1 MSLIQLIFSL
11 PSSLRVSVPFTQI
24 ATSTQLPVEEVE
36 HLIMKALS
44 LELIKGDI
52 DQVDQKARIE
62 WVQPRVLGLKE
73 VEELRDRLEEWSAKV
88 KIVGERSRKGN
99 EVLLVQ

>member
-1 MSLIQLIFSL
+1 
-11 PSSLRVSVPFTQI
+11 
-24 ATSTQLPVEEVE
+24 
-36 HLIMKALS
+36 MKALS